1 MTKQTIG
8 IQGGE
13 GSFSHSAA
21 LKIFKNP
28 TIKFCAT
35 FEEAFLLATKKPE
48 INLVLPS
55 ENTIAGRVPGIHSL
69 LKKYSLQIYAE
80 HFEKINL
87 NLLAVKGATINSIK
101 SVHSHIHALGQCRSM
116 ILSHKLKEVV
126 ESDTAYSAQYVA
138 KKNDITD
145 AVIASELAAKTYGL
159 QILKSKIEDEPD
171 SSTTRFIVLGKEP
184 KHPEFVKEK
193 NFITSAI
200 FQLKS
205 IPSALVK
212 ALSSF
217 SGYGG
222 INLCRLESIS
232 LQNTFKQ
239 VAFYIEIEKHIE
251 DPMMKKA
258 LEELTFHT
266 SDLTICGCYL
276 ADSYRLNN

>member
-1 MTKQTIG
+1 MTKQIIA

-13 GSFSHSAA
+13 GSYSHSAA

-28 TIKFCAT
+28 TIKFCT
-35 FEEAFLLATKKPE
+35 IFEEAFLLATQKPD

-69 LKKYSLQIYAE
+69 LKKYSFQIYAE

-87 NLLAVKGATINSIK
+87 NLLAVKEATLDTIK

-116 ILSHKLKEVV
+116 ILSHKFKEVV

-138 KKNDITD
+138 QKKTTTE
-145 AVIASELAAKTYGL
+145 AAIASELAAKTYGL

-171 SSTTRFIVLGKEP
+171 SSTTRFIVLGKES
-184 KHPEFVKEK
+184 KHPEYDKEK
-193 NFITSAI
+193 NYITSAI

-205 IPSALVK
+205 IPSALQK

-217 SGYGG
+217 SGYS

-232 LQNTFKQ
+232 LKNTFKQ
-239 VAFYIEIEKHIE
+239 VAFYIEIESHIE
-251 DPMMKKA
+251 SEMMKKA
-258 LEELTFHT
+258 LEELSFMTIG
-266 SDLTICGCYL
+266 LTICGCYP
-276 ADSYRLNN
+276 ADSYRLKN

>member
-1 MTKQTIG
+1 MIKQTIG

-35 FEEAFLLATKKPE
+35 FEEAFLLATQKPD

-55 ENTIAGRVPGIHSL
+55 ENTIAGRVPGVHSL

-87 NLLAVKGATINSIK
+87 NLVAVKMATLDSIK
-101 SVHSHIHALGQCRSM
+101 SVHSHIHALGQARRFL
-116 ILSHKLKEVV
+116 LSQNLKEVV
-126 ESDTAYSAQYVA
+126 ESDTAYSAAYVA
-138 KKNDITD
+138 KENEISK
-145 AVIASELAAKTYGL
+145 AAIASELAAKTYGL
-159 QILKSKIEDEPD
+159 QILKSKVEDDPG
-171 SSTTRFIVLGKEP
+171 SNITRFLVLGKES
-184 KHPEFVKEK
+184 KHPEFIKEK

-205 IPSALVK
+205 IPSALYK
-212 ALSSF
+212 ALGSF
-217 SGYGG
+217 SGYG
-222 INLCRLESIS
+222 INLCRLESFS
-232 LQNTFKQ
+232 LKNTFRQ

-251 DPMMKKA
+251 DPTMQKA
-258 LEELTFHT
+258 LEELGFHT
-266 SDLTICGCYL
+266 QELTILGCYV
-276 ADSYRLNN
+276 ANSYRLNN